1 MRGIKNS
8 RKIVVFIP
16 ATILITVFL
25 AASPVTIINTAFA
38 KIYTDWGDCRDDHGQ
53 TWCEYYFQITG
64 FDKCSNDA
72 SQGIGQ
78 SQSSEQN
85 SQVVSGGDSINSG
98 NNINIQGQGNSGN
111 DAMGQQ

>member
-1 MRGIKNS
+1 MDSIIKLS
-8 RKIVVFIP
+8 KVAVFAAVTIF
-16 ATILITVFL
+16 ATALL
-25 AASPVTIINTAFA
+25 AASPLTVVNTVFA
-38 KIYTDWGDCRDDHGQ
+38 KIYTDWDDCRNDHGQ

-98 NNINIQGQGNSGN
+98 NNINIQGQSNSGN
-111 DAMGQQ
+111 DALGQQ